1 MGRSAKDDFM
11 FLAGL
16 FSYYVDGKRLPQN
29 DSIVL
34 MQALDEAMNVIGE
47 QVSKEE
53 REKAFASDCEPPE
66 N

>member
-11 FLAGL
+11 YLADL

-29 DSIVL
+29 NAVIL
-34 MQALDEAMNVIGE
+34 RQALDEAMNVIGE

-66 N
+66 K